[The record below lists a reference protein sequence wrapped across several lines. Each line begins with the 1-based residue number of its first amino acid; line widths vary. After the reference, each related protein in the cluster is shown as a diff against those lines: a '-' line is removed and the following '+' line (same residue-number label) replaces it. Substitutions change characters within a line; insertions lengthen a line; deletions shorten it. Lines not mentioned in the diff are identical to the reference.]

1 MVHTD
6 CALMV
11 RLKRVHCE
19 RFRMGLNR
27 LNTLSRYVNMREGS
41 PENIG
46 LL

>member
-11 RLKRVHCE
+11 HDECVHCE
-19 RFRMGLNR
+19 RFRIGLNR
-27 LNTLSRYVNMREGS
+27 LNTKNKYVNMREGS